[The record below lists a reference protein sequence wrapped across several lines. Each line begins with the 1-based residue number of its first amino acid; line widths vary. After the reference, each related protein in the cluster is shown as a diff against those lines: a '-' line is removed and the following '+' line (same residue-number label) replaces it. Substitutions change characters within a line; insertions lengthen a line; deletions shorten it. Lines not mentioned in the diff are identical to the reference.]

1 MFRFTLC
8 TFSETVTSKLSLKCY
23 GVEKWITAML
33 VYGNCSYRSGLS
45 KSPVEF
51 SKVIP
56 PVWPYFDN
64 ATLDYAVVFC
74 TKVLVMNTKA
84 IHYKQILKKTNKR
97 ARQTYH
103 ESNWSW
109 ASNRDS
115 TRLVQTKFI
124 ARLQKHV
131 TFADIVTSNH
141 IHKPKSVVIW
151 SVANKYHAS
160 SKANTANQN
169 Y

>member
-8 TFSETVTSKLSLKCY
+8 TFSETVTSKWSLKCY
-23 GVEKWITAML
+23 GVEESITATL
-33 VYGNCSYRSGLS
+33 IYGNNTYRSGLS
-45 KSPVEF
+45 TFPVEF

-64 ATLDYAVVFC
+64 ITLDYAVVFC
-74 TKVLVMNTKA
+74 TGALVMNTKA

-97 ARQTYH
+97 ARQSYH
-103 ESNWSW
+103 ESNWTW

-115 TRLVQTKFI
+115 TRLVQPKFI

-131 TFADIVTSNH
+131 TFADIVISNH

-151 SVANKYHAS
+151 SIANKYHAS

>member
-1 MFRFTLC
+1 MHIQWNSDIKMISQVLW
-8 TFSETVTSKLSLKCY
+8 
-23 GVEKWITAML
+23 WITAML
-33 VYGNCSYRSGLS
+33 VHGNNSYRSGLS
-45 KSPVEF
+45 KFPVEV

-56 PVWPYFDN
+56 PVWPCFDKV
-64 ATLDYAVVFC
+64 TLDYAVVFC
-74 TKVLVMNTKA
+74 TEVLVMNTKA

-115 TRLVQTKFI
+115 TRLVQPRFI

-151 SVANKYHAS
+151 SIANKYHAS